1 MFLIHFHTL
10 NASFK
15 QGFKEGV
22 FIEYVWRKLPLVY
35 NEFLSMKSDTSHE
48 LSQIVLKF
56 EKRSMSGQTKCKWLY
71 HSSAIM

>member
-15 QGFKEGV
+15 EGFKEDV
-22 FIEYVWRKLPLVY
+22 FIEYVWRKLPLLY

-56 EKRSMSGQTKCKWLY
+56 
-71 HSSAIM
+71 